1 MTGPQK
7 KAKAPWGTVDEFPF
21 VGAELESAAVEESV
35 DLEDLFE
42 SAPAPAPAVA
52 IQITE
57 EPHEQLQRSAA
68 AWASLNPSVQSV
80 SSTEQDQ
87 TGGAAAGKE
96 VATEPTSR
104 LDGMRAAAEAASTTQ
119 TTGTHELAERTAF
132 EQRLASQERFF
143 VMVDRILGLINQD
156 PELQAWANHIVLTR
170 DRELDAAQRADFEKK
185 ISPRMLDARI
195 SLDSPA
201 DARAVLDLAYDELL
215 GISILGDLWRDESVD
230 EICIDAWN
238 KIAVERRGHL
248 ERTGYRFRSPD
259 HARSVA
265 RQMSQKVS
273 DRGVSNV
280 NSLITAQLPQAR
292 VQFVYGPLSSEGLA
306 ITIRKFRPLMGM
318 AKLLEVG
325 AVTQEMAEFLGAC
338 VRARAT
344 IIISGGTGTGKTTAI
359 NALSEFI
366 PDDERVITIEDAFEL
381 QLSNTHVVS
390 LQAKQRASSDDM
402 VIVSQADLLVASL
415 RMRPDRIVVG
425 EIREPAA
432 AAVFFDAANTGHD
445 GSMTTIHADSPV
457 VALNNR
463 LSALLMRSVGGFS
476 ERVARESVGQAVH
489 LVVQISRL
497 RGKRFVSDIAVV
509 DTRYV
514 DETGI
519 RPRSVFAGEV
529 SLSGEVTHRRVGS
542 VGSDTQLAIK
552 LRDAGEEVQR
562 WLQA

>member
-1 MTGPQK
+1 VTAPQK
-7 KAKAPWGTVDEFPF
+7 KAKAPWGTVEEFPF
-21 VGAELESAAVEESV
+21 VGAELEPAVAEESI

-42 SAPAPAPAVA
+42 SVPTPTIPDASASPEPTQTPADAWPTSSTQVQHVSPTGQDQDPAPEEELAPVA
-52 IQITE
+52 
-57 EPHEQLQRSAA
+57 A
-68 AWASLNPSVQSV
+68 
-80 SSTEQDQ
+80 
-87 TGGAAAGKE
+87 
-96 VATEPTSR
+96 PTSR

-119 TTGTHELAERTAF
+119 TTSTHEIAERTAF

-143 VMVDRILGLINQD
+143 VLVDRILGLINQD

-170 DRELDAAQRADFEKK
+170 DRELDVSQRAEFEKK
-185 ISPRMLDARI
+185 ISVRMLDARI
-195 SLDSPA
+195 VLDSPA

-238 KIAVERRGHL
+238 KIAVERRGRL
-248 ERTGYRFRSPD
+248 ERTGYRFRSPE

-318 AKLLEVG
+318 AKLLEFG

-344 IIISGGTGTGKTTAI
+344 IIVSGGTGTGKTTAI

-390 LQAKQRASSDDM
+390 LQAKQRASSDDT
-402 VIVSQADLLVASL
+402 VVVSQADLLVASL

-445 GSMTTIHADSPV
+445 GSMTTIHADSPG

-519 RPRSVFAGEV
+519 RPRSVFSGEV

>member
-1 MTGPQK
+1 MTAPQK
-7 KAKAPWGTVDEFPF
+7 KAKAPWGTVEEFPF
-21 VGAELESAAVEESV
+21 VGAELEPAVAEESI

-42 SAPAPAPAVA
+42 SVPTPTIPDASASPEPTQTPADAWPTSSTQVQHVSPTGQDQDPAPEEELAPVA
-52 IQITE
+52 
-57 EPHEQLQRSAA
+57 A
-68 AWASLNPSVQSV
+68 
-80 SSTEQDQ
+80 
-87 TGGAAAGKE
+87 
-96 VATEPTSR
+96 PTSR

-119 TTGTHELAERTAF
+119 TTSTHEIAERTAF

-143 VMVDRILGLINQD
+143 VLVDRILGLINQD

-170 DRELDAAQRADFEKK
+170 DRELDVSQRAEFEKK
-185 ISPRMLDARI
+185 ISVRMLDARI
-195 SLDSPA
+195 VLDSPA

-238 KIAVERRGHL
+238 KIAVERRGRL
-248 ERTGYRFRSPD
+248 ERTGYRFRSPE

-318 AKLLEVG
+318 AKLLEFG

-344 IIISGGTGTGKTTAI
+344 IIVSGGTGTGKTTAI

-390 LQAKQRASSDDM
+390 LQAKQRASSDDT
-402 VIVSQADLLVASL
+402 VVVSQADLLVASL

-445 GSMTTIHADSPV
+445 GSMTTIHADSPG

-519 RPRSVFAGEV
+519 RPRSVFSGEV